1 LIFIFSLQEFFE
13 AAYIIASKK
22 IEKFSIHGEN
32 ACIFTEI
39 TNWRLNK
46 HNIKYIF
53 TLVAILNVIISYIMQ
68 NFEYYPYIT
77 AGRNMPNMLK
87 F

>member
-1 LIFIFSLQEFFE
+1 MNVITALYFVEFVLVT
-13 AAYIIASKK
+13 IGI
-22 IEKFSIHGEN
+22 
-32 ACIFTEI
+32 
-39 TNWRLNK
+39 
-46 HNIKYIF
+46 IF